1 MGLIGILLALALLI
15 FLAYRGW
22 SVLLLAPAVA
32 LLAALFAAEPL
43 LAHWTQTFMSG
54 TAGFIAQF
62 FPIFLLGALFGKLME
77 DSGSV
82 QSVAG
87 FMGDWLGAKR
97 AILAVVLAGALVTYG
112 GVSLFVAIFVLVPMA
127 QQLFRD
133 ADIPRRLIPGAIAL
147 GTFTFTMTA
156 LPGTPA
162 VQNAIP
168 MPFFGTTPF
177 AAPGLG
183 LVASAIMLLFGLLW
197 LGRAQAR
204 ARRSG
209 IGYEGALAPALADRS
224 ATDSST
230 GLASTMG
237 SGSTDES
244 VIGSAAGSAIGTK
257 ADPLIE
263 PAGGTEPMSTA
274 DLAAEDPLVR
284 QRATVASSFDPPEV
298 HRGEVS
304 AELPSAFV
312 AFLPLLVVIAVNL
325 AMTIWVLPWLDLD
338 YLSEARWGPTS
349 AAAVSGIWS
358 VIVALLV
365 AILILLA
372 LNWKR
377 LPKLRESVDA
387 GLNASVLPVVSVASL
402 VGFGSVVAALPAFE
416 LVRDWV
422 LGIGGGPLISLAV
435 STNILAAL
443 TGSASGGLTIAL
455 EALGPTYMELA
466 GTLGIDPGLLHRVAV
481 IGAGT
486 LDSLPHN
493 GAVVTLLA
501 VCGVTHKESYLDIV
515 MVSIVGGLLALAG
528 VILLGTLFGSF

>member
-1 MGLIGILLALALLI
+1 MGLIGILLGLALLI
-15 FLAYRGW
+15 ALAYRGW
-22 SVLLLAPAVA
+22 SILLLAPAAA

-133 ADIPRRLIPGAIAL
+133 ADIPRRLVPGAIAL

-183 LVASAIMLLFGLLW
+183 VVAAAIMLLFGLLW

-204 ARRSG
+204 ARRRG
-209 IGYEGALAPALADRS
+209 IGYEGALAPALAE
-224 ATDSST
+224 
-230 GLASTMG
+230 GMASG
-237 SGSTDES
+237 PAVG
-244 VIGSAAGSAIGTK
+244 A
-257 ADPLIE
+257 E
-263 PAGGTEPMSTA
+263 PKSTA
-274 DLAAEDPLVR
+274 DLAAQDPLVR
-284 QRATVASSFDPPEV
+284 ERATVASSFDPPEV
-298 HRGEVS
+298 HRGAVS
-304 AELPSAFV
+304 TELPSAFI

-325 AMTIWVLPWLDLD
+325 AMSLVVLPRLDLD
-338 YLSEARWGPTS
+338 FLSDARWGPTT

-377 LPKLRESVDA
+377 LPRLRESIDA

-422 LGIGGGPLISLAV
+422 LGIGGGPLVSLAV
-435 STNILAAL
+435 STNLLAAL

-455 EALGPTYMELA
+455 EALGPTYMTLA
-466 GTLGIDPGLLHRVAV
+466 STLGIDPGLMHRVAV

-501 VCGVTHKESYLDIV
+501 VCGVTHKEGYLDIV

-528 VILLGTLFGSF
+528 VIVLGTLFGSF